1 MKGVIINNYFLP
13 GEEKSQLIYNYLRG
27 RRVFTELKNLQSALN
42 KRTAVKSFL
51 ATAVLAASIATV
63 VLCYANSSLLGI
75 GIGLIILSAYA
86 ITYYWHQFKENNT
99 IFRQAKS
106 ALNHFQR
113 T

>member
-1 MKGVIINNYFLP
+1 MKGVTINNYFLP
-13 GEEKSQLIYNYLRG
+13 GKENSQSNIDYWKG
-27 RRVFTELKNLQSALN
+27 RRIFTELKNLQSALN

-51 ATAVLAASIATV
+51 ATAVLATSIAAV
-63 VLCYANSSLLGI
+63 VLFYANSSLLGV

-106 ALNHFQR
+106 ALNHFNR
-113 T
+113 N